1 VKMSV
6 AKLCKKVG
14 MTRQNYYKARHIRR
28 RNNVNEG
35 LIKELVQTERVI
47 QPRLGGRKLYVMLKS
62 EIEKAGIR
70 IGRDCF
76 FNALRNQR
84 LLLERLPKAPRTT
97 NSHHNLPVF
106 TNLVRDMELT
116 APNQVW
122 ASDITYLRT
131 SEIFLYLSLTTDM
144 YSRKIVGWHLGNGLG
159 VGKTLKALEMALA
172 EKPEV
177 SKPIHHSDRGSQYC
191 SHLYV
196 DKLKEYGM
204 NISMTEENHCAE
216 NALAERIN
224 GILKQEYGLGHEF
237 RNTEQAL
244 KAVEQAIYLYN
255 NRRPHT
261 SLKMKTPV
269 QVHSLAA

>member
-1 VKMSV
+1 VKVSV

-35 LIKELVQTERVI
+35 FIRELVQSERVI

-76 FNALRNQR
+76 FKALRNQC
-84 LLLERLPKAPRTT
+84 LLLERLPKAPQTT
-97 NSHHNLPVF
+97 NSRHNLPVF
-106 TNLVRDMELT
+106 TNLVRDMALT

-131 SEIFLYLSLTTDM
+131 SEKFLYLSLTTDM
-144 YSRKIVGWHLGNGLG
+144 YSRKIVGWHLGNGLEAG
-159 VGKTLKALEMALA
+159 DTLKALEMALT
-172 EKPEV
+172 EKLEG

-196 DKLKEYGM
+196 GKLRKYGM
-204 NISMTEENHCAE
+204 DISMTEENHCAE

-224 GILKQEYGLGHEF
+224 GILKQEYGLRHEF
-237 RNTEQAL
+237 RNAAQAL

-255 NRRPHT
+255 NRRPHM
-261 SLKMKTPV
+261 SLKLKTPV